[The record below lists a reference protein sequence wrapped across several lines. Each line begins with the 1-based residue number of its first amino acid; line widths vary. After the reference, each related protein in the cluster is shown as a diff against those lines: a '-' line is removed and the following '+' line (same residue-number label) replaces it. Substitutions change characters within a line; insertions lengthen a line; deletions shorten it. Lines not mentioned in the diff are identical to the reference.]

1 MESPGLAVFGGYA
14 DFRGGHA
21 FDLRNEAR
29 RNTGA
34 KFMRLNSVVRVGT
47 LLFLSA
53 ASSAIWADDRA
64 GYNARAVDR
73 LERLFQALDRNA
85 DGALTPE
92 ESRGDLDLGPRFDD
106 IDINRDG
113 IMTREELGGYLQR
126 RYGSR
131 PAP

>member
-1 MESPGLAVFGGYA
+1 
-14 DFRGGHA
+14 
-21 FDLRNEAR
+21 
-29 RNTGA
+29 
-34 KFMRLNSVVRVGT
+34 MRLNSVARVGV

-53 ASSAIWADDRA
+53 AVSVVRADDRA
-64 GYNARAVDR
+64 DYNARAADR

-92 ESRGDLDLGPRFDD
+92 ESKGDLDLGPRFDD
-106 IDINRDG
+106 IDVNRNG
-113 IMTREELGGYLQR
+113 IMTREELGVYLQR

>member
-1 MESPGLAVFGGYA
+1 MHG
-14 DFRGGHA
+14 
-21 FDLRNEAR
+21 RNAEA
-29 RNTGA
+29 
-34 KFMRLNSVVRVGT
+34 KIMSLISVARIGV

-53 ASSAIWADDRA
+53 AASAIWADDRA
-64 GYNARAVDR
+64 DYNARAADR
-73 LERLFQALDRNA
+73 LESLFQALDRNA

-113 IMTREELGGYLQR
+113 IMTRAELGVYLQR